1 MVLSPVGERSAA
13 VSVAERSNRRRVLK
27 NFDWAMPVQGG
38 GGSFDGTVLYNHWR
52 RDSPM
57 LDDAALQPSTCA
69 SPVKRENLV
78 RGVGG
83 ESARTTIAELCGVM
97 VRDVDAVCFGRCV
110 RNRHPPNKTLAAFR
124 ILFRAGFSFKE

>member
-1 MVLSPVGERSAA
+1 MKVPAGEKSSSRYIQESSDYA
-13 VSVAERSNRRRVLK
+13 V
-27 NFDWAMPVQGG
+27 PVQRG

-57 LDDAALQPSTCA
+57 LDAALQPSMCA
-69 SPVKRENLV
+69 SPVKREGLV

-97 VRDVDAVCFGRCV
+97 VRDVEIVCLGRCV
-110 RNRHPPNKTLAAFR
+110 RNQHSPNVREAL
-124 ILFRAGFSFKE
+124 RAENK

>member
-1 MVLSPVGERSAA
+1 MKVPAGEKSSSRYIQESSDYA
-13 VSVAERSNRRRVLK
+13 V
-27 NFDWAMPVQGG
+27 PVQRG

-97 VRDVDAVCFGRCV
+97 VRDVEIVCLGRCV
-110 RNRHPPNKTLAAFR
+110 RNRHFPKKTLER
-124 ILFRAGFSFKE
+124 PCRRKYV

>member
-1 MVLSPVGERSAA
+1 MKVPAGEKSSSRYIQES
-13 VSVAERSNRRRVLK
+13 S
-27 NFDWAMPVQGG
+27 DYAMPVQGG

-57 LDDAALQPSTCA
+57 LDAALQPSTCA
-69 SPVKRENLV
+69 SPVKREDLV

-110 RNRHPPNKTLAAFR
+110 RNRHPPNKTLGTFAKYCKY
-124 ILFRAGFSFKE
+124 RAN

>member
-38 GGSFDGTVLYNHWR
+38 GGSFDGTVLHNHWR

-57 LDDAALQPSTCA
+57 LDAALQPSTCA
-69 SPVKRENLV
+69 SLARRDNLV
-78 RGVGG
+78 RGLDE

-97 VRDVDAVCFGRCV
+97 VRDVDAVCLGKCV
-110 RNRHPPNKTLAAFR
+110 RNRYPPNKTLGTFAKYCKY
-124 ILFRAGFSFKE
+124 RAN